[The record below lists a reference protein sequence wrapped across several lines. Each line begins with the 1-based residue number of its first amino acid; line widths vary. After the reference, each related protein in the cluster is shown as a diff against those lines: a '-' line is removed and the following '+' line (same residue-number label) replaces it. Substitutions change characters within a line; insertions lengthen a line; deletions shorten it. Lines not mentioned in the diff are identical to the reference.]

1 MGEFAFAKSFRML
14 QDEQWHIAVIMLRKA
29 MRLLGPLS
37 PLPWLAQIGFYIMP
51 WMYVVRDWLA
61 MLVWCPDRMT
71 ERIKVLLTFDVVKLL
86 LNCARFMSTS
96 QTFRIGLS
104 TPPKRQKHLDR
115 IETGSVKIR

>member
-1 MGEFAFAKSFRML
+1 MGEFAFAKSFR
-14 QDEQWHIAVIMLRKA
+14 IAVIMLRKA

-86 LNCARFMSTS
+86 LNCARCMSTS